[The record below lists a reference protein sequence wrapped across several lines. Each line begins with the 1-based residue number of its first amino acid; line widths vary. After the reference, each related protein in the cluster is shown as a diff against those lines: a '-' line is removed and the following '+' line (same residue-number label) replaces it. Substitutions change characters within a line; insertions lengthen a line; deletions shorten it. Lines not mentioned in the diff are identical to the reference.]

1 MANPADLIILDGLD
15 ILHPHNS
22 TSHSKLT
29 KRKFK
34 KIASAQN
41 MYESKERLQNSLM
54 ETTLSPLVFKL
65 NNKIKE
71 ENSKSELQSHQ
82 PY

>member
-1 MANPADLIILDGLD
+1 
-15 ILHPHNS
+15 
-22 TSHSKLT
+22 
-29 KRKFK
+29 
-34 KIASAQN
+34 